1 MKLLLINPRFP
12 DSLWSM
18 NGLKEVVGVQSGSP
32 LGIATVAALTPSDW
46 EIEIQDEEVE
56 DIDFDAQADVVGISM
71 FNVQYSRALE
81 IMREFK
87 RRGRYVVTGG
97 PYPTLCPERCIGL
110 FDTVFQGEVEYT
122 WPEFC
127 RDFAQGVRKDR
138 YVQVDH
144 VDIVNSPT
152 PRNDLLDPAVYVSFY
167 IQTSRGC
174 PFTCEFCDII
184 VTDGRRPRT
193 KTVEQVLA
201 EVESVYATGGR
212 LISFSDA
219 NLIGDP
225 RYAKRLLTALRD
237 WGLSRSFPIAFS
249 CELTINVADMPDILD
264 LLQEANFLTIYLG
277 IESPRRDSLKSALK
291 QVNIR
296 GQGSLIDKIRRLQS
310 RNLMI
315 IAGMIVGFD
324 ADDKE
329 IFKEQFEFLL
339 EAGIPFTTSGILF
352 AIEKTPLFYR
362 LKSEGRLLDEDMSAF
377 QVHGA
382 ADLNFVPKLMSVEE
396 LKAGY
401 NWMIR
406 QHYRYDNYRARLVEA
421 VRHWQKSKHLG
432 VKPVRQLNFAV
443 LRRVP
448 KVVTHYLMSP
458 REKRN
463 FFFGTIWEVVQTGFT
478 FQKLLVS
485 VSFLLAHK
493 HFHEF
498 VTHTHGDPET
508 VTEAIVWPEVALPV
522 ESTAATAKAL
532 QQSAAANSPGS
543 HVRTSKRLEMIG
555 RSANLKPASHA
566 DH

>member
-1 MKLLLINPRFP
+1 MKVLLISPRFP

-18 NGLKEVVGVQSGSP
+18 NGIKEIVGVKSAQIP
-32 LGIATVAALTPSDW
+32 LGLATVAALTPSDW
-46 EIEIQDEEVE
+46 EIEIRDEEVE
-56 DIDFDAQADVVGISM
+56 RIDFDAQADVVGISM

-81 IMREFK
+81 IAREFK
-87 RRGRYVVTGG
+87 KRGRYVVTGG
-97 PYPTLCPERCIGL
+97 PYPTLCPERCVGF

-127 RDFAQGVRKDR
+127 RDFAQGVRKAH
-138 YVQVDH
+138 YHQVDL
-144 VDIVNSPT
+144 VDVVNSPT
-152 PRNDLLDPAVYVSFY
+152 PRNDLFDPEMYLYFY

-174 PFTCEFCDII
+174 PFNCEFCDII

-201 EVESVYATGGR
+201 EVEAVNAAGGR
-212 LISFSDA
+212 YISFSDA

-237 WGLSRSFPIAFS
+237 WGLSHRFPIAFS
-249 CELTINVADMPDILD
+249 CELTLNVADMPDILD
-264 LLQEANFLTIYLG
+264 LLQQANFLTVFIG
-277 IESPRRDSLKSALK
+277 IESPRHDSLNRASK

-296 GQGSLIDKIRRLQS
+296 GQGSLIDKIRRVQS

-324 ADDKE
+324 TDDKE
-329 IFKEQFEFLL
+329 IFKDQFEFLR
-339 EAGIPFTTSGILF
+339 EAGIPFTTSGVLF

-362 LKSEGRLLDEDMSAF
+362 LKDEGRLFDVDQSSV

-406 QHYRYDNYRARLVEA
+406 QHYRYENYRRNLVEA
-421 VRHWQKSKHLG
+421 VRHWQKSDDPA
-432 VKPVRQLNFAV
+432 VKAAGRLNFLL
-443 LRRVP
+443 LRRGP
-448 KVVTHYLMSP
+448 SLITHYLMSP
-458 REKRN
+458 RKKRN
-463 FFFGTIWEVVQTGFT
+463 FFLGTIWDVVRTGFT
-478 FQKLLVS
+478 FQKLMVA
-485 VSFLLAHK
+485 VSFLLLHK

-498 VTHTHGDPET
+498 VEHTHGDPET
-508 VTEAIVWPEVALPV
+508 VTESIAWPKEAPP
-522 ESTAATAKAL
+522 AAVPAAPTAKAC
-532 QQSAAANSPGS
+532 
-543 HVRTSKRLEMIG
+543 
-555 RSANLKPASHA
+555 
-566 DH
+566 